1 MSLKQNNQ
9 IGSNLIGGATAVLLA
24 IPVAAFFGSIFGD
37 TYQARSTVYILILA
51 WVVAGAFA
59 IGYVSKRHPKRPHQ
73 DSSFYGL
80 LVLGFGLFYYSSTSL
95 NENKNNFFLK
105 AVKSFLT

>member
-37 TYQARSTVYILILA
+37 TYQARSTAYILILA

-59 IGYVSKRHPKRPHQ
+59 IGYVSKKAPEKTTSRFFFLWVISTWLWPLL
-73 DSSFYGL
+73 L
-80 LVLGFGLFYYSSTSL
+80 LVYFS
-95 NENKNNFFLK
+95 KRK
-105 AVKSFLT
+105 QK

>member
-24 IPVAAFFGSIFGD
+24 IPVAAFLVLYSAILIKQDQQFIF
-37 TYQARSTVYILILA
+37 LILA